1 MSNLSVEANASPGF
15 VPAFWII
22 SFGALCIWANFFRHG
37 SRALFCRCDDV
48 VLSCRCSFPSP
59 SDKILSPVT
68 KLLEGGRKKFV
79 LGRAAPPAAGA
90 AGAGGAGSAAP
101 GASGATASAM
111 ARRAIFLSASKAK
124 ATAPRIVEAPGAVTS
139 HHEEPHSHDG
149 ASAGS
154 ASAAAAGSSS
164 GLDTGVR
171 ALDLSAGSPQAGSS
185 ASSVAPAGSAAGA
198 SVSAPYVSVPIAAS
212 KPAFAPFPST
222 VSLSDSPSGA
232 PADADAAL
240 ASGGEEGGAHAAD
253 AADALAAIKTPKKSL
268 EAAFAAVPERDV
280 ENAVVAV
287 ATGKAAFGPAGSS
300 AVAGMK
306 PVLSLG
312 TASAASTIVRR
323 EPLSPA
329 TRANGRR

>member
-1 MSNLSVEANASPGF
+1 MDLPRRTTSGR
-15 VPAFWII
+15 
-22 SFGALCIWANFFRHG
+22 RHDLAVN
-37 SRALFCRCDDV
+37 SRAAVAELTPTA
-48 VLSCRCSFPSP
+48 FPSP

-79 LGRAAPPAAGA
+79 LGRAGPPAAG

-139 HHEEPHSHDG
+139 HHEEPPSHG

-185 ASSVAPAGSAAGA
+185 ASSVAAAGSAAGA
-198 SVSAPYVSVPIAAS
+198 SASAPSVSVPIAAS

-222 VSLSDSPSGA
+222 ISLSDSPSGA

-253 AADALAAIKTPKKSL
+253 AADASAAIKTPKKSL
-268 EAAFAAVPERDV
+268 EAAFAAAPERDV
-280 ENAVVAV
+280 ENAVVAA
-287 ATGKAAFGPAGSS
+287 ATGKAACGPVGSS

-312 TASAASTIVRR
+312 TATAASTIVRR

-329 TRANGRR
+329 NRANGRR